1 VSKDPY
7 YLYGK
12 LELAIDE
19 ETFQGAWSRK
29 FSRGGELLAD
39 FLPAGFLNT
48 EVVAADGS
56 KEWVGAPGMTYYVAI
71 NAKMDRATVTG
82 FPLKDRG
89 HAAIDGRVR
98 QEPSLFDVQALGR
111 AGN

>member
-1 VSKDPY
+1 
-7 YLYGK
+7 
-12 LELAIDE
+12 
-19 ETFQGAWSRK
+19 
-29 FSRGGELLAD
+29 
-39 FLPAGFLNT
+39 
-48 EVVAADGS
+48 
-56 KEWVGAPGMTYYVAI
+56 MTYYVAI